1 MAGFS
6 CSDDVSFK
14 SICVKECGN
23 GKRASSEECDD
34 GNNENGDGCSSVCKN
49 EAYFQCIGGSITSR
63 DKCFKQPFVML

>member
-1 MAGFS
+1 M
-6 CSDDVSFK
+6 
-14 SICVKECGN
+14 KECGN

-49 EAYFQCIGGSITSR
+49 EANFQCIGGSITSR